1 MDEKTIKDLIEQINQ
16 SSIREFSLSV
26 NGVDLYLSKN
36 TENHAKNET
45 AKDPVLKTKPASDE
59 PSDDLAT
66 TKTDTQVAKKIDDQQ
81 TTTINSPLVGVAY
94 LQADPKADPY
104 VKVGD
109 QVQAGDVVCLIEA
122 MKMMTEI
129 KSSVS
134 GKVCEILIDNESMVD
149 YDQPLIKLQ
158 KEESK

>member
-66 TKTDTQVAKKIDDQQ
+66 TKTDTQVAKK
-81 TTTINSPLVGVAY
+81 N
-94 LQADPKADPY
+94 
-104 VKVGD
+104 
-109 QVQAGDVVCLIEA
+109 
-122 MKMMTEI
+122 
-129 KSSVS
+129 
-134 GKVCEILIDNESMVD
+134 
-149 YDQPLIKLQ
+149 
-158 KEESK
+158 